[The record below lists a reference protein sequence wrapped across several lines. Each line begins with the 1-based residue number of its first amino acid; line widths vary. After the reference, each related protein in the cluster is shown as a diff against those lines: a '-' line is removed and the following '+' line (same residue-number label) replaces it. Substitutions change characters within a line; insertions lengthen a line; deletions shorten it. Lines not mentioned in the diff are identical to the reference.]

1 MRNVISKD
9 VTNLHFRKVEMK
21 ILMFFDCSVSIP
33 TVAHFIELY
42 KEFFYCDKDFYR
54 FEFASTLTDKFER
67 MILFYQDTALES

>member
-33 TVAHFIELY
+33 TVAHFIEFY
-42 KEFFYCDKDFYR
+42 KEYFYSDKDFYR
-54 FEFASTLTDKFER
+54 FEFASILKDKFDR
-67 MILFYQDTALES
+67 MILFYQDTALDS